1 MATLTAWQYQTPL
14 GARAGAVRLRTLVD
28 LEALEVLDAITVTWV
43 QGAHQPRLTP
53 VRPRMPS
60 PVGDHSVLAGLFR
73 RLALD
78 GTPDASDG
86 SLTGLAA
93 VLDGTGIT
101 PGFLLEVVDH
111 LAPGHSTLMV
121 LSGTADPETVRPVV
135 ERGLAGGGVTLL
147 YADVPDDAAAR
158 LGRALGLRFD

>member
-43 QGAHQPRLTP
+43 QGAHQPRMTP

-60 PVGDHSVLAGLFR
+60 PVSDHSVLAGLFR
-73 RLALD
+73 RLAPN
-78 GTPDASDG
+78 GTPDVSGDR
-86 SLTGLAA
+86 LRGLVAA
-93 VLDGTGIT
+93 LDGTGI
-101 PGFLLEVVDH
+101 PPSFLLEVVDH
-111 LAPGHSTLMV
+111 VAPGRSTLVV
-121 LSGTADPETVRPVV
+121 LSGTADPETVRPLV
-135 ERGLAGGGVTLL
+135 ERGLARGGVTLL

-158 LGRALGLRFD
+158 LGRALGLRYD